1 MAKTKSLTQ
10 RVAALDWR
18 ALGEALER
26 DGFAVT
32 APLLT
37 AEECKA
43 LIAHYGDA
51 GRFRSRIVMQRQG
64 YGAGEY
70 QYFGYPLPRP
80 VATLRRALYAR
91 LAPVANR
98 WAAALGDA
106 QRYPARLDDYLARCH
121 QAGQQRPTPLMLRY
135 RAGDYNRLHQ
145 DLYGALA
152 FPLQAAICLSRR
164 AADFTGGE
172 FLLVEQRPR
181 MQLRGE
187 AVALDQGQM
196 ILFANNQRPVQG
208 SRGRYRVKHRHGVS
222 RLHSGERYTLGL
234 IFHDAA

>member
-1 MAKTKSLTQ
+1 MVKAESLAQ
-10 RVAALDWR
+10 RIAALDWP
-18 ALGEALER
+18 ALEAALEQ
-26 DGFAVT
+26 DGFAV
-32 APLLT
+32 APPLLT
-37 AEECKA
+37 PEECEA
-43 LIAHYGDA
+43 LIALYGDA
-51 GRFRSRIVMQRQG
+51 KRFRSRIVMQRQG

-80 VATLRRALYAR
+80 VASLRRALYER
-91 LAPVANR
+91 LVPIANS
-98 WAAALGDA
+98 WAEALGA
-106 QRYPARLDDYLARCH
+106 TPFPAKLDDYLARCH
-121 QAGQQRPTPLMLRY
+121 EAGQQRPTPLMLRY

-164 AADFTGGE
+164 DADFSGGE

-196 ILFANNQRPVQG
+196 IVFPNNQRPVQG
-208 SRGRYRVKHRHGVS
+208 ARGTYRVKHRHGVS
-222 RLHSGERYTLGL
+222 RLRSGERYTLGI